1 MSAERACK
9 TPIILTMGICL
20 LLNLSAVSADDGFW
34 QQLRDAP
41 NRVVVMR
48 NAESRGNVD
57 GTDMLAWDASG
68 NCAGESILTPTGREQ
83 ARRIGAAFARH
94 GIAPLAISSP
104 MCRCRETAEIA
115 FGRVVSD
122 PALRQRHPGDSGG
135 QEAFLAVTST
145 LLTRHRGERPIV
157 FVNHR
162 PNIDALTMELLD
174 IGELLVGEVTEDGE
188 IEVIGRIRMAD

>member
-1 MSAERACK
+1 MSAKRARK

-68 NCAGESILTPTGREQ
+68 NCAGESTLTATGREQ
-83 ARRIGAAFARH
+83 ARRIGAAFAKR
-94 GIAPLAISSP
+94 GIEPLAISSP
-104 MCRCRETAEIA
+104 MCRCSETAEIA
-115 FGRVVSD
+115 FGHVVSD
-122 PALRQRHPGDSGG
+122 PALRQRHPEDSQG
-135 QEAFLAVTST
+135 QEAFLAAAST
-145 LLTRHRGERPIV
+145 LLTRYRGERPIV

-188 IEVIGRIRMAD
+188 IEVIDRIRMAD